1 MTVYNHVG
9 IIWGILV
16 SSSIGANNLEE
27 HGWMGAV
34 VKQEKQS
41 ACCLWI
47 PSVATE
53 LCCYDVTPCLFCDG
67 NAAHHLCIPRR
78 LFLFFMLSTRSW
90 KRNRPLRVPRMSK
103 LWVSSSP
110 LGLGNHFAALHSHLH
125 LQHGSSQAETQS
137 HKLMESSP
145 ALTGLLAPSLL
156 WALGSV
162 SVFWEMVGCP
172 TITTLIDLLAW
183 QKWQLIKR
191 SVWRVGSREPPK
203 SCPTLNS

>member
-1 MTVYNHVG
+1 MSQQPRRTWLNGSCGQAGKTVS
-9 IIWGILV
+9 LLPLDPV
-16 SSSIGANNLEE
+16 SRHRALLL
-27 HGWMGAV
+27 W
-34 VKQEKQS
+34 
-41 ACCLWI
+41 CL
-47 PSVATE
+47 S
-53 LCCYDVTPCLFCDG
+53 LFCDG
-67 NAAHHLCIPRR
+67 NATHHLCMPRR

-90 KRNRPLRVPRMSK
+90 KRNRPLCVPRMSK

-156 WALGSV
+156 WALGSA

-191 SVWRVGSREPPK
+191 SVWRVGSREPSK